1 LIKFCGK
8 SIHDIIVGDFMTL
21 GLRLL
26 FYGLIGL
33 LAGALCWPFT
43 ELVLFY
49 QPHFPS
55 LLLFSLML
63 GLVAGLFIGGIFG
76 MSEGIIAHNGDR
88 LRKGAITGMI
98 GGAIGG
104 ILGMISG
111 QAALLYIGTL
121 FFNSSGSLKHFG
133 IPISRALGWAVFGLF
148 VGISEGIRS
157 RSGGKVRNGLLG
169 GFIGGLLGG
178 LVVEYA
184 RIIAPQSAY
193 SRLVGLSVL
202 GLLVGVSYGFVER
215 GLAEGFLRLLNGR
228 SRGSEF
234 LLTQRKTLV
243 GEAQRTEV
251 TLSGYKN
258 VSDEHAEILREG
270 KNFTVVQGENKK
282 PLYVNDEKVERTVLH
297 NGDIIRV
304 GDAQFRFSRK

>member
-1 LIKFCGK
+1 
-8 SIHDIIVGDFMTL
+8 MTL
-21 GLRLL
+21 TMRLL

-49 QPHFPS
+49 QAAFPS
-55 LLLFSLML
+55 LLFFSIVL
-63 GLVAGLFIGGIFG
+63 GLVAGLFIGGVFG
-76 MSEGIIAHNGDR
+76 MSEGIIARARDR
-88 LRKGAITGMI
+88 LLKGAIAGMI
-98 GGAIGG
+98 VGAVGG
-104 ILGMISG
+104 ICGMISG
-111 QAALLYIGTL
+111 QAALLYIGTF
-121 FFNSSGSLKHFG
+121 FFNSSGGYRHFG
-133 IPISRALGWAVFGLF
+133 IPISRALGWSVFGLV
-148 VGISEGIRS
+148 VGISEGVRS
-157 RSGGKVRNGLLG
+157 RSGSKVRNGLLG

-193 SRLVGLSVL
+193 SRLVGLSLL
-202 GLLVGVSYGFVER
+202 GFLVGLSYGFVER
-215 GLAEGFLRLLNGR
+215 GLAEGSLRLLNGL

-243 GEAQRTEV
+243 GEAQSTEI

-270 KNFTVVQGENKK
+270 KNFTIVQGDKTK
-282 PLYVNDEKVERTVLH
+282 PLFVNDEKVQKTVLN
-297 NGDIIRV
+297 NGDIIRL